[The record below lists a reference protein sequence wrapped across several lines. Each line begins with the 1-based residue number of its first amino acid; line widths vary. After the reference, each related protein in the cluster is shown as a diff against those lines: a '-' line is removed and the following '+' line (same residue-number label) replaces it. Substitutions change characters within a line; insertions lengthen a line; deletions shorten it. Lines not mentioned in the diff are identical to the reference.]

1 MSFEMRG
8 LKCSASRNPHLQH
21 TRMTPDEQRFWLL
34 FGEYERL
41 VEEETFALKEQNFD
55 YVQTVLN
62 KKQAILRSLSS
73 LEETIDAHRDDW
85 QDLEVRLGAV
95 QSRQKGN
102 SVFLDEMIHD
112 VQGTWSVLMLSK
124 TASRACAVLTS
135 EDSERAGSIPVL
147 AILLNRAAAFLICGV
162 LFKNLCREC
171 SEHGLVK
178 GKGDERITHIDK
190 SENLVYI
197 DHNVAV

>member
-1 MSFEMRG
+1 
-8 LKCSASRNPHLQH
+8 
-21 TRMTPDEQRFWLL
+21 MTPDEQRFWLL

-102 SVFLDEMIHD
+102 SVLLDEMMHD
-112 VQGTWSVLMLSK
+112 VQGDLERVDVKQNRLQGVRSAYVGRLREGRKHTG
-124 TASRACAVLTS
+124 SRY
-135 EDSERAGSIPVL
+135 L
-147 AILLNRAAAFLICGV
+147 A
-162 LFKNLCREC
+162 
-171 SEHGLVK
+171 
-178 GKGDERITHIDK
+178 
-190 SENLVYI
+190 
-197 DHNVAV
+197 